1 MKNRRY
7 LVLTIIIVFLAAGVL
22 YMKDRQKI
30 YGNDESSIKMLL
42 EKELGMT
49 KKIEVFGLV
58 DIGEYRLAGYSM
70 NDMEFSFA
78 EFRKNEKGD
87 YEPVK
92 LENMTMI
99 RARQVFVSY
108 HDQVREDQ
116 NRFTSY
122 LVILNNNPN
131 LREVTFT
138 QVTGQRQ
145 AFSNISMDESPAIH
159 VFEIPNVSP
168 LELEYK
174 FYDGAGNPIGM

>member
-7 LVLTIIIVFLAAGVL
+7 LVLTIIIIILASGIL
-22 YMKDRQKI
+22 YMKDNKKI
-30 YGNDESSIKMLL
+30 YGNDTASIKSLL
-42 EKELGMT
+42 EEEMGMM
-49 KKIEVFGLV
+49 KKIEVFGFV
-58 DIGEYRLAGYSM
+58 DLGEYRLAGYSM
-70 NDMEFSFA
+70 NGMEFSFA
-78 EFRKNEKGD
+78 EFRKNQKGD

-92 LENMTMI
+92 LENMAMI

-108 HDQVREDQ
+108 HDQVREEQ
-116 NRFTSY
+116 NRFISY

-131 LREVTFT
+131 LREVSFT

-145 AFSNISMDESPAIH
+145 AFPNISVDESPAIH